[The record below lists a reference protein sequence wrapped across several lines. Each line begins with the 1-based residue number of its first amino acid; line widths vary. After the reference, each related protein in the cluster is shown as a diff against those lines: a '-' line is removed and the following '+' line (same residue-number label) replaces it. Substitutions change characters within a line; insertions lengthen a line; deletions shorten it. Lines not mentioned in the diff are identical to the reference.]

1 MTIRKKEKT
10 LDIITIQV
18 YIIFIGRHL
27 ADKEVMSVGRKK
39 KKPSTKKMR
48 KVKNAGIA
56 VLLWTVAAIAGQILE
71 HYLPIVLGW

>member
-1 MTIRKKEKT
+1 MTIRKIVKT

-39 KKPSTKKMR
+39 KKPSTKKAR
-48 KVKNAGIA
+48 KVKGLMIEVVKWLIASIA
-56 VLLWTVAAIAGQILE
+56 VMVLE
-71 HYLPIVLGW
+71 HYLPIFFGW